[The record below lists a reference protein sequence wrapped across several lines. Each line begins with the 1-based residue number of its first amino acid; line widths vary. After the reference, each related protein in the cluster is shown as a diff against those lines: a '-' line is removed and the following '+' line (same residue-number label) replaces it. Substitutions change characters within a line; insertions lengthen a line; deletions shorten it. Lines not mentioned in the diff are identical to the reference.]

1 MSEYNHIAI
10 EQKWQK
16 YWEDHNTFHVEI
28 DKNKPK
34 FYSLVMFPYPS
45 GAGLH
50 VGHAENYTISDIMS
64 RYKRMK
70 GFNVLQPMGWDA
82 FGLPAERYAE
92 KTGMHPADV
101 VKENAA
107 VFRKQLKAMG
117 LSYDW
122 DREIN
127 TTDPSYYKWTQ
138 YIFKLLFDKGL
149 AYEVVTP
156 VNWCPKLGTVLANE
170 EVKDGKY
177 VETGDEVVKKPLR
190 QWMLKITAYAER
202 LLNDIDKLDWPEGIK
217 TMQREWIGKSTG
229 ADITFKVADKN
240 AEFTVYTTRPD
251 TLFGATYCVLAPEHA
266 LVKEITTPEYR
277 STVEAYVEQAGK
289 KSAQDRMAE
298 VKEKTGAFTGAYAI
312 NPLNG
317 KKIPIYIADYVLGD
331 YGYGAIMAVPAHDQ
345 RDYDFAKKFDLPIIQ
360 VIESPADFDLTK
372 AAWEGDGAL
381 INSDFL
387 NGLHVAES
395 KKKMIEYAESKG
407 FGKGTVNYKLRDWLF
422 ARQRYWGEPF
432 PIIHC
437 EDGTIKSLPFT
448 DLPVLLP
455 PLAEFK
461 PTADGEPPLARC
473 TDWVN
478 TTDPETG
485 KPAKRETNTM
495 PQWAGSS
502 WYFLRYCDPHNDT
515 AFVGKEADAYWMPVD
530 LYVGGVEHAV
540 LHLLYARFWQ
550 KVLFDAGLVSTDEPF
565 KRLVNQ
571 GMVLAYSYRDDAG
584 KYYYPNQ
591 VERRGNDWYVK
602 DSNTRVNTQVEKMSK
617 SRYNVVNPD
626 EVAKEFGADSMRLYL
641 MFMGPIEAEKPWTSE
656 GVNGVNRF
664 LKRVWNIWETPN
676 KIQEAGDPEL
686 TRLMHKTIKGV
697 TDDMDRMT
705 FNTAISKLM
714 EMTNAIY
721 KSDKPVAKAD
731 MDDFIKLL
739 SPMAPHIAEELWERQ
754 GHSDSIA
761 YAPWPIFDEKL
772 LVKNDME
779 IVIQVL
785 GKKRATL
792 TVPVDITQEALLDL
806 AKQEPHVRDFVTGKD
821 VVKVIYVPGRLMNIV
836 VK

>member
-1 MSEYNHIAI
+1 MAEYNHLEI
-10 EQKWQK
+10 EKKWK
-16 YWEDHNTFHVEI
+16 NYWDKHKTFKAEI

-34 FYSLVMFPYPS
+34 YYVLDMFPYPS

-50 VGHAENYTISDIMS
+50 VGHAENYTISDIMA
-64 RYKRMK
+64 RYKRMN
-70 GFNVLQPMGWDA
+70 GFNVLHPMGWDA

-101 VKENAA
+101 VKQNAD
-107 VFRKQLKAMG
+107 VFRTQLKSIG

-138 YIFKLLFDKGL
+138 YIFKILFDRGL

-177 VETGDEVVKKPLR
+177 VETGDEVVRKPLR

-202 LLNDIDKLDWPEGIK
+202 LLQDLDKVDWPESIK

-229 ADITFKVADKN
+229 ADIVFKVAGKQ

-266 LVKEITTPEYR
+266 LVKEITTPDQKAA
-277 STVEAYVEQAGK
+277 VEAYVEAASK
-289 KSAQDRMAE
+289 KSAQDRMAD
-298 VKEKTGAFTGAYAI
+298 VKDKTGAFTGAYAI

-317 KKIPIYIADYVLGD
+317 KEIPIYIADYVLGD

-345 RDYDFAKKFDLPIIQ
+345 RDYDFAKKFGIPMIQ
-360 VIESPADFDLTK
+360 VIEGGDISQE
-372 AAWEGDGAL
+372 AWEGDGAL

-395 KKKMIEYAESKG
+395 KKKMIAYAEEHG

-437 EDGTIKSLPFT
+437 EDGTIKSLPFK

-455 PLAEFK
+455 PMAEFK

-478 TTDPETG
+478 TTDPDTG

-502 WYFLRYCDPHNDT
+502 WYFLRFCDPHNDQSLSVKRPT
-515 AFVGKEADAYWMPVD
+515 IIGCPLIYMSGVLNMPCCTCYTPDSGK
-530 LYVGGVEHAV
+530 
-540 LHLLYARFWQ
+540 RFCLTRVWFQ
-550 KVLFDAGLVSTDEPF
+550 PTNRS
-565 KRLVNQ
+565 
-571 GMVLAYSYRDDAG
+571 
-584 KYYYPNQ
+584 
-591 VERRGNDWYVK
+591 NDWSIK
-602 DSNTRVNTQVEKMSK
+602 EWFWPIPIGTTTVNITIRNRWNAVETIGMSRIRTSK
-617 SRYNVVNPD
+617 STH
-626 EVAKEFGADSMRLYL
+626 K
-641 MFMGPIEAEKPWTSE
+641 
-656 GVNGVNRF
+656 
-664 LKRVWNIWETPN
+664 LK
-676 KIQEAGDPEL
+676 K
-686 TRLMHKTIKGV
+686 
-697 TDDMDRMT
+697 
-705 FNTAISKLM
+705 
-714 EMTNAIY
+714 
-721 KSDKPVAKAD
+721 
-731 MDDFIKLL
+731 
-739 SPMAPHIAEELWERQ
+739 
-754 GHSDSIA
+754 
-761 YAPWPIFDEKL
+761 
-772 LVKNDME
+772 
-779 IVIQVL
+779 
-785 GKKRATL
+785 
-792 TVPVDITQEALLDL
+792 
-806 AKQEPHVRDFVTGKD
+806 
-821 VVKVIYVPGRLMNIV
+821 
-836 VK
+836 

>member
-1 MSEYNHIAI
+1 MAEYNHIEI
-10 EQKWQK
+10 EKKWQK
-16 YWEDHNTFHVEI
+16 YWDEHNTFHVEI

-50 VGHAENYTISDIMS
+50 VGHAENFTISDIVS

-101 VKENAA
+101 VKENANT
-107 VFRKQLKAMG
+107 FRRQLKSMG

-127 TTDPSYYKWTQ
+127 TTDPAYYKWTQ
-138 YIFKLLFDKGL
+138 YIFKILFDKGL

-229 ADITFKVADKN
+229 ADITFKVARSN

-266 LVKEITTPEYR
+266 LVKEITTPECQA
-277 STVEAYVEQAGK
+277 TVQAYVEAAGK
-289 KSAQDRMAE
+289 KSAQDRLADA
-298 VKEKTGAFTGAYAI
+298 KEKTGAFTGAYAI

-317 KKIPIYIADYVLGD
+317 KEIPIYIADYVLGD

-345 RDYDFAKKFDLPIIQ
+345 RDYDFAKKFDLPIIE
-360 VIESPADFDLTK
+360 VIESPADFDLSK

-437 EDGTIKSLPFT
+437 EDGTIKSLPLT
-448 DLPVLLP
+448 DLPLLLP
-455 PLAEFK
+455 PLAEFR

-502 WYFLRYCDPHNDT
+502 WYFLRYCDPHNDN
-515 AFVGKEADAYWMPVD
+515 AFISPEADQYWMPVD

-584 KYYYPNQ
+584 KYYYPHQ
-591 VERRGNDWYVK
+591 VERRGQDWYVK
-602 DSNTRVNTQVEKMSK
+602 GSDTRVNTQVEKMSK

-626 EVAKEFGADSMRLYL
+626 DIERDYGADSMRLYL
-641 MFMGPIEAEKPWTSE
+641 MFMGPIEAEKPWTTE

-676 KIQEAGDPEL
+676 KIQDSGDPEL

-697 TDDMDRMT
+697 TEDIERMT
-705 FNTAISKLM
+705 FNTGISKLM
-714 EMTNAIY
+714 EMVNAIY
-721 KSDKPVAKAD
+721 KSDKPIAKSD
-731 MDDFIKLL
+731 MESFVKLL
-739 SPMAPHIAEELWERQ
+739 SPMAPHIAEELWEKL
-754 GHSDSIA
+754 GHNESIT
-761 YAPWPIFDEKL
+761 YAPWPIFDEAL
-772 LVKNDME
+772 LIKNDME
-779 IVIQVL
+779 IVVQVL

-792 TVPVDITQEALLDL
+792 TVPVDSTQDSILAL
-806 AKQEPHVRDFVTGKD
+806 AKEEPHIKDFITGKEI
-821 VVKVIYVPGRLMNIV
+821 VKVIYVPGRLMNLV

>member
-1 MSEYNHIAI
+1 MAEYNHIEI
-10 EQKWQK
+10 ENKWK
-16 YWEDHNTFHVEI
+16 NYWDKNKTFKAEI
-28 DKNKPK
+28 NKNKPK
-34 FYSLVMFPYPS
+34 YYVLDMFPYPS

-50 VGHAENYTISDIMS
+50 VGHAENYTISDIVA
-64 RYKRMK
+64 RYKRMN
-70 GFNVLQPMGWDA
+70 GFNVLHPMGWDA

-101 VKENAA
+101 AKQNAD
-107 VFRKQLKAMG
+107 VFRAQLKSIG

-138 YIFKLLFDKGL
+138 YIFKVLFDRGL
-149 AYEVVTP
+149 AYEVITP

-177 VETGDEVVKKPLR
+177 VETSDEVVRKPLR

-202 LLNDIDKLDWPEGIK
+202 LLQDLDKVNWPESIK

-229 ADITFKVADKN
+229 ADITFKVAGQK

-266 LVKEITTPEYR
+266 LVKEITTPEQR
-277 STVEAYVEQAGK
+277 AVVDAYVEAASK
-289 KSAQDRMAE
+289 KSAQDRLADA
-298 VKEKTGAFTGAYAI
+298 KEKTGAFTGAYAI

-317 KKIPIYIADYVLGD
+317 KEIPIYIADYVLGD

-345 RDYDFAKKFDLPIIQ
+345 RDYDFAKKFGIPMIQ
-360 VIESPADFDLTK
+360 VIEGGDISK
-372 AAWEGDGAL
+372 EAWEGDGAL

-395 KKKMIEYAESKG
+395 KKKMIEYAEANG

-437 EDGTIKSLPFT
+437 EDGTIKSLPFK

-455 PLAEFK
+455 PMAEFK

-502 WYFLRYCDPHNDT
+502 WYFLRFCDPHNDKE
-515 AFVGKEADAYWMPVD
+515 FVSKEADEYWMPVD

-565 KRLVNQ
+565 QRLVNQ
-571 GMVLAYSYRDDAG
+571 GMILAYSYRDDNG
-584 KYYYPNQ
+584 KYYYPKQ
-591 VERRGNDWYVK
+591 VERRGNDWFVK
-602 DSNTRVNTQVEKMSK
+602 ETGVKVNTQVEKMSK

-626 EVAKEFGADSMRLYL
+626 DVAKEFGADSMRLYL
-641 MFMGPIEAEKPWTSE
+641 MFMGPIDAEKPWTSD
-656 GVNGVNRF
+656 GINGVNRF
-664 LKRVWNIWETPN
+664 IKRVWNIFETPN
-676 KIQEAGDPEL
+676 KIQEEGDPEL
-686 TRLMHKTIKGV
+686 TKLMHKTIKGV
-697 TDDMDRMT
+697 TEDMERLT
-705 FNTAISKLM
+705 FNTGIAKMM
-714 EMTNAIY
+714 EMVNAIY
-721 KSDKPVAKAD
+721 KSDKPIAKAD
-731 MDDFIKLL
+731 MESFVKLL
-739 SPMAPHIAEELWERQ
+739 SPLTPFMAEELWERM
-754 GHSDSIA
+754 GHTESIA
-761 YAPWPIFDEKL
+761 YAKWPTHDETL
-772 LVKNDME
+772 LVKNDMDV
-779 IVIQVL
+779 VIQIL

-792 TVPVDITQEALLDL
+792 TVPVDITQDDLLAL
-806 AKQEPHVRDFVTGKD
+806 AKQEPRIQEFIAGKEI
-821 VVKVIYVPGRLMNIV
+821 VKVIYVPGRLMNIV